1 MDVSLTTP
9 AMLFPAISL
18 LMLAYTN
25 RFLTLANLIRSL
37 KKSGSGK
44 EQISNLRKRIHLI
57 KHMQGLGAASFFAC
71 VLSMLLLYLGFL
83 HWGEGIFGVS
93 LLLLLSSLLFSL
105 WEIQI
110 SVVALEMYLRD
121 IDEV

>member
-1 MDVSLTTP
+1 MEVSLTTP

-25 RFLTLANLIRSL
+25 RFLTIANLIRSL
-37 KKSGSGK
+37 KTSGSGR

-57 KHMQGLGAASFFAC
+57 KHMQGLGAASFFSC

-83 HWGEGIFGVS
+83 HWGEAVFGVS

-105 WEIQI
+105 LEIQI
-110 SVVALEMYLRD
+110 SVVALEMYLHD
-121 IDEV
+121 MDS